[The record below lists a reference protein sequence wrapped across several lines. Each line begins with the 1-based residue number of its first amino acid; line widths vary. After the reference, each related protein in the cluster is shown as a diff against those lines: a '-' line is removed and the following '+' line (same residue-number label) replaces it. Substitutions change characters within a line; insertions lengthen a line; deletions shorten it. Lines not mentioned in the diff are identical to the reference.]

1 MTKHEAL
8 VACLVAATLAGC
20 GGGGGGSEAESS
32 RLTTT
37 TTTVNTQDTT
47 VQASGLVLS
56 SVTVGASTTA
66 QVSCPQTQ
74 TVSVTAFGARPDDG
88 VDDTAALQR
97 ALNESAPGT
106 TLVLPAGRYQ
116 LSSVLLPR
124 SDLTLCA
131 STTATLAWTGGSGHL
146 IDAVYRGRADR
157 FNLYNLTFDG
167 ASVIL
172 AGTGNRVVNNTFRNI
187 NRPAGAPTTDRS
199 RLYGLHLVDFTDGV
213 VEHNVF
219 SNIDTETAIIGYG
232 VSGSRIRQNTM
243 SQVFQAMHFFDLS
256 STEVSQ
262 NRISGVRRMGI
273 EVQGLNLTGA
283 VIRDNVLSDWR
294 YQADQRELI
303 GLSVVS
309 GKGVVIQGNVLRC
322 GAGCEGSERGW
333 GMELGGGDAMQVR
346 RNVVQ
351 GFSVGIGVA
360 ILDSVHVEGNAVYDA
375 HAGIFKFNNGPV
387 HSSLRITGNQI
398 ENARDCGI
406 CGEWTLAHAPVVAGN
421 TVVREAGRWEGDAGR
436 RYVGITVS
444 PVALGAPPMQVAS
457 NRLLLEGSPTA
468 GLQAW
473 GLCLC
478 GKLGNLAGLTLDSNW
493 FGSAASWGG
502 GILINAEGAA
512 HGVRFQ
518 SNVFQGVA
526 SAVAGV
532 HTWLAGS
539 FTAAGNLAINVPSSG
554 LWPGLV
560 PTSSVAALPGFGLS
574 AAGTGHQRTLQTALE
589 GGSSTE
595 WLFGDGF
602 AAITS
607 GTAIRHLYAIDGGH
621 RMMARAWVPH
631 PSGGWLTGRV
641 GLGFAEL

>member
-1 MTKHEAL
+1 MTKFGVAV
-8 VACLVAATLAGC
+8 VACLVAGALGGC
-20 GGGGGGSEAESS
+20 GGGGGGGEEPA
-32 RLTTT
+32 RTTST
-37 TTTVNTQDTT
+37 ASLNAGDST
-47 VQASGLVLS
+47 VQASGLVLAP
-56 SVTVGASTTA
+56 VLVGASSSA

-74 TVSVTAFGARPDDG
+74 VVSVATFGARPDDG

-97 ALNESAPGT
+97 AINESTPGT

-172 AGTGNRVVNNTFRNI
+172 AGTGNRVVNNTFRNV

-273 EVQGLNLTGA
+273 EIQGLNLTGA

-309 GKGVVIQGNVLRC
+309 GKGVLIQGNVLRC
-322 GAGCEGSERGW
+322 GAGCDGSERGW
-333 GMELGGGDAMQVR
+333 GMELGGADGQQVR

-360 ILDSVHVEGNAVYDA
+360 ILDSITVEGNAIYDA

-387 HSSLRITGNQI
+387 ASSLRIVGNQI

-406 CGEWTLAHAPVVAGN
+406 CGEWTLAHAPEVTSN

-436 RYVGITVS
+436 RYVGITIS
-444 PVALGAPPMQVAS
+444 PVAVGAPAMKVAS

-468 GLQAW
+468 GLQGW

-478 GKLGNLAGLTLDSNW
+478 GALGNLTGLTLDSNW
-493 FGSAASWGG
+493 FGSTGSWGG
-502 GILINAEGAA
+502 GILINAERAA
-512 HGVRFQ
+512 QGVRFQ
-518 SNVFQGVA
+518 SNVFQGLS

-539 FTAAGNLAINVPSSG
+539 FTASGNQAINVPSSG

-560 PTSSVAALPGFGLS
+560 PTSTVAALPGFGLS
-574 AAGTGHQRTLQTALE
+574 STGTGNQRTLKAALE
-589 GGSSTE
+589 GGSSTD
-595 WLFGDGF
+595 WQFGDGF
-602 AAITS
+602 NTTTA
-607 GTAIRHLYAIDGGH
+607 GTGIRHLYAVDGGQ

-631 PSGGWLTGRV
+631 ASGGWLTSRV
-641 GLGFAEL
+641 DVSLAGL